1 MLQRRSTSSVG
12 YVGAAPPGGQRLH
25 AVGPWAVSRGQRAGE
40 LARFGEVQNPKAIE
54 RDEETQNL
62 TAALERRR
70 WPVTRVE
77 KVMGRNWV
85 AYLERIWPE

>member
-1 MLQRRSTSSVG
+1 LDTSVRRRLEVSVFTPS
-12 YVGAAPPGGQRLH
+12 VL
-25 AVGPWAVSRGQRAGE
+25 WAVSCGQRAGE

-54 RDEETQNL
+54 RIEETPNL

-70 WPVTRVE
+70 WPAARIE

-85 AYLERIWPE
+85 AYLERVWCE